1 MNKDAQK
8 LLKEAI
14 NRKIKALQSILQW
27 TQEAIEDDEPLE
39 VEMKWLCARG
49 IISSINELIEKYIE
63 EDEE

>member
-8 LLKEAI
+8 LLKETI
-14 NRKIKALQSILQW
+14 KRKIEALQAILQC

-39 VEMKWLCARG
+39 LEMKWLCARG
-49 IISSINELIEKYIE
+49 IISSINALIEKYIE